1 MWLEDQ
7 PSIADKIEIVPIAD
21 PGVTGNFEVRIGDDC
36 QLIHSKKT
44 AGQGRAETTKER
56 EMILEFITEYLD
68 ENM

>member
-7 PSIADKIEIVPIAD
+7 PSIADKIEIIPIAD
-21 PGVTGNFEVRIGDDC
+21 PGVTGNFEIRIGDEG
-36 QLIHSKKT
+36 QLIHSKRT
-44 AGQGRAETTKER
+44 AGQGKAESLKER